1 MTRLLRVEL
10 TRLRWRRAVLLL
22 LAAAVVIPI
31 VIGIATV
38 WDTKPPSAEER
49 ANVDAMVA
57 EETQQPYIKK
67 QLRQCVKKPQQYG
80 LDPQA
85 TDLQA
90 QCEEIT
96 LPRAEWYADYRELNL
111 VEERQQGSGLAVV
124 VVISLLLVLAGTTFA
139 GHDWNSGSMSN
150 QLLFEPR
157 RTRVWIAKGGVILG
171 VAFTL
176 CLVVITV
183 YWLALFAVARSRDLP
198 SGTGLLVDCL
208 QMGLRGALVA
218 GLSALGGFAL
228 TMLFRSTVATLGVL
242 FAVTIAGGLLIAALG
257 ISERWYPQTNLMAV
271 ITDGA
276 TYYVEPPDECFGSRP
291 LEDISCDGERNLS
304 AAQGTAYLGPLLL
317 VGGLASLVSFRRRD
331 VP

>member
-1 MTRLLRVEL
+1 MTRLLKVEL

-22 LAAAVVIPI
+22 LGAAVVIPV
-31 VIGIATV
+31 VIGIGTV
-38 WDTKPPSAEER
+38 WDTKPPSADER
-49 ANVDAMVA
+49 ARVDAMVV
-57 EETQQPYIKK
+57 EESQQPYIKRQLK
-67 QLRQCVKKPQQYG
+67 QCLKKPQQYG
-80 LDPQA
+80 VNARSGDVQA
-85 TDLQA
+85 E
-90 QCEEIT
+90 CEGIV
-96 LPRAEWYADYRELNL
+96 LPRAEWFADYRELDL

-124 VVISLLLVLAGTTFA
+124 VVVSLLLVLAGTTFA

-157 RTRVWIAKGGVILG
+157 RTRVWLAKGGVILG
-171 VAFTL
+171 VSFTL
-176 CLVVITV
+176 CLVVISC

-198 SGTGLLVDCL
+198 ATTGLLVDCL

-257 ISERWYPQTNLMAV
+257 ISERWYPQINLMAV
-271 ITDGA
+271 VTDGA
-276 TYYVEPPDECFGSRP
+276 TYYPQVPDECFGSRP
-291 LEDISCDGERNLS
+291 PEGVNCDTEATLS
-304 AAQGTAYLGPLLL
+304 AAQGAAYLGPLLL
-317 VGGLASLVSFRRRD
+317 AGSAASLLSFRRRD